1 MIQKRHLNTT
11 NTHID
16 ANSLRL
22 VLACRR
28 RASGVKT
35 HQDDWNVLR
44 LHDEELVIAN
54 HGLKELQCD
63 GGVLVLA
70 YATREE
76 LHTHT
81 QI

>member
-1 MIQKRHLNTT
+1 M
-11 NTHID
+11 
-16 ANSLRL
+16 
-22 VLACRR
+22 
-28 RASGVKT
+28 
-35 HQDDWNVLR
+35 LR

-54 HGLKELQCD
+54 HCLKELQCD

-81 QI
+81 HTDLTFLNVLGKQPLMCIKF